1 MKYSFE
7 TLVFISCFLYVCA
20 KPIENSVELITDDAA
35 KEISNVV
42 ENMKLTDI
50 QQEVGDYKLLFENIK
65 VAKFN
70 VDSMK
75 LLNVNGAYKVQLD
88 GVNGIIEAD
97 ATAKQK
103 FVFCRFELTS

>member
-1 MKYSFE
+1 
-7 TLVFISCFLYVCA
+7 
-20 KPIENSVELITDDAA
+20 
-35 KEISNVV
+35 
-42 ENMKLTDI
+42 
-50 QQEVGDYKLLFENIK
+50 
-65 VAKFN
+65 
-70 VDSMK
+70 MK